1 MNSFIGFFI
10 SLLLHAGLIFGFIL
24 LNAKD
29 SADQIQNEQLLKLT
43 FSNLNSLE
51 DIPKPYEEVFKPIIE
66 EKKEVDQAPQKKII
80 EKKIEQIYTKKI
92 IKHTKPD
99 KKQEQTPKKQ
109 IVQDVE
115 TKQMLGIDPNLNS
128 VTQNSIEQKIFDQNT
143 NQNKIEQQPK
153 NTINENMI
161 IGTKIRNVIANYA
174 RKNYPNSARRKR
186 QTGIVK
192 VSFMY
197 KANGEVTNV
206 KIDHSSTYMV
216 LNEAV
221 LTAIQKTKSK
231 FPSIKNDTNFQIE
244 VEFSLS

>member
-10 SLLLHAGLIFGFIL
+10 SLLLHAGLILGFVL
-24 LNAKD
+24 LSARD

-43 FSNLNSLE
+43 FSNLSSLE
-51 DIPKPYEEVFKPIIE
+51 DIPKPYEEVSKSIIE
-66 EKKEVDQAPQKKII
+66 EKKEVEQAPQKKIT
-80 EKKIEQIYTKKI
+80 EKKIEQIDTKKI
-92 IKHTKPD
+92 IKHTKSD
-99 KKQEQTPKKQ
+99 KKQEQISKKQ
-109 IVQDVE
+109 TVKNID
-115 TKQMLGIDPNLNS
+115 TKQIQSIEPNLKS
-128 VTQNSIEQKIFDQNT
+128 TAQNSTEQKIFDQNA

-153 NTINENMI
+153 NTTNENMI
-161 IGTKIRNVIANYA
+161 IGTKIRNIIANYA

-186 QTGIVK
+186 QTGVVK

-197 KANGEVTNV
+197 KVSGEVTNV
-206 KIDHSSTYMV
+206 KIDQSSTYTV
-216 LNEAV
+216 LDEAV

>member
-1 MNSFIGFFI
+1 M
-10 SLLLHAGLIFGFIL
+10 
-24 LNAKD
+24 
-29 SADQIQNEQLLKLT
+29 
-43 FSNLNSLE
+43 
-51 DIPKPYEEVFKPIIE
+51 P
-66 EKKEVDQAPQKKII
+66 
-80 EKKIEQIYTKKI
+80 
-92 IKHTKPD
+92 
-99 KKQEQTPKKQ
+99 
-109 IVQDVE
+109 
-115 TKQMLGIDPNLNS
+115 GIDPNLKS
-128 VTQNSIEQKIFDQNT
+128 ITQNSIEQKIFDQNT

-153 NTINENMI
+153 NTVNENMI
-161 IGTKIRNVIANYA
+161 IGTKIRNIIANYA

-197 KANGEVTNV
+197 KASGEVINV

-216 LNEAV
+216 LDEAV